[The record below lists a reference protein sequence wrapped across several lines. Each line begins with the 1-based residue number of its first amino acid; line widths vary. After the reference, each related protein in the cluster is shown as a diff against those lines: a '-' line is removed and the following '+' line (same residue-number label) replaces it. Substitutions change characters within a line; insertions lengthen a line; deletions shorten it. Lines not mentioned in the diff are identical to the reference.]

1 MFFIEWRIDQKDAVG
16 WQLMLG
22 GDWEEQQKPG
32 QLQAEIGKVTSLG
45 KIKETDLPMFG
56 LPPSRQ
62 GIVHRRQKIDLQ
74 GTQRTAT
81 LSKRGQRQ

>member
-1 MFFIEWRIDQKDAVG
+1 MFLTEWRTDQKDAMG

-22 GDWEEQQKPG
+22 GVGRTTKKPG
-32 QLQAEIGKVTSLG
+32 QLLAETGEVTSLG
-45 KIKETDLPMFG
+45 KIRETDLPMFG
-56 LPPSRQ
+56 LPPSRR

-81 LSKRGQRQ
+81 LSRRGQRQ